1 MIWWIGKVEV
11 SSGDK
16 HTKKKDEVGDV
27 RLKKA
32 VLVGGVGAGDC
43 GFWLIEKDL
52 WEEAK
57 WRPR

>member
-1 MIWWIGKVEV
+1 MEI
-11 SSGDK
+11 S
-16 HTKKKDEVGDV
+16 TQKKKDEVSDV